1 MVEIAAAIYVVG
13 QAAGFVFAAVM
24 FFVAAWSMLGG
35 K

>member
-13 QAAGFVFAAVM
+13 QAAGFVFGAVV
-24 FFVAAWSMLGG
+24 FVVAAWSVLGG